1 MPLSLLMRLV
11 VMLPLSANKLGL
23 NNISLNIM
31 NVIKTLDKT
40 DMDNKFSNVDY
51 TPKLHKSVTKARFIT
66 TTHKCSKKPLTQV
79 AVLIQDR
86 QNEFQRGVAMGHH
99 DWPMR
104 KLFEF

>member
-1 MPLSLLMRLV
+1 
-11 VMLPLSANKLGL
+11 MLPLSANKLGL
-23 NNISLNIM
+23 NNINLNIM
-31 NVIKTLDKT
+31 NVIKTLDIT

>member
-11 VMLPLSANKLGL
+11 VMLPLSANELGL
-23 NNISLNIM
+23 NNINLNIM
-31 NVIKTLDKT
+31 NVIKTLDKI
-40 DMDNKFSNVDY
+40 DKFSNVGY

-66 TTHKCSKKPLTQV
+66 TTHKCSKEPLTQV
-79 AVLIQDR
+79 TALVQDR

-99 DWPMR
+99 DWPTR